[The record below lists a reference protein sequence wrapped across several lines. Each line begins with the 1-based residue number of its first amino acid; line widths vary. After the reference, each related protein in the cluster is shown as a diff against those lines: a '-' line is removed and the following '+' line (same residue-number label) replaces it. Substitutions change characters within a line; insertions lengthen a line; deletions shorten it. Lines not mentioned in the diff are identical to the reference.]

1 MDLLPPLGRDV
12 MAAVVPTFK
21 VFGDLLRQ
29 PERLALLQATRREE
43 HRYGDHPRQILDL
56 YCPSKDLSLFTEGEN
71 ARQQG
76 RPVFVFIYGG
86 GFARGDRIEPAI
98 DGEVVYKGLGYFMAE
113 QLGYDTVIMD
123 YRLLQHGATF
133 NSGGEDLDLVVTWIE
148 NNLCKKNDREPS
160 RVTTREMVIMGNSAG
175 GVHLTSWLFDDAF
188 ASTRKRFVKNPS
200 NLRLKAAVVLSST
213 MLLDPNIPAMRSTL
227 LGYYGTEEDV
237 VRKSPLNLMS
247 SATSAKS
254 GDTPEHSEKKSWPH
268 ILLIT
273 TEFDPEFVAE
283 TGKTFLTKWISKGG
297 KGDYWELEGHN
308 HLSPP
313 LALGTG
319 NEEAEAWGFEL
330 GVRLAQIN

>member
-1 MDLLPPLGRDV
+1 
-12 MAAVVPTFK
+12 MAAVAPTFK

-56 YCPSKDLSLFTEGEN
+56 YRPSKDLSRVTQGEN
-71 ARQQG
+71 ARESQIL
-76 RPVFVFIYGG
+76 VFIYGG

-98 DGEVVYKGLGYFMAE
+98 DGEVVYKGLGHFMAE

-148 NNLCKKNDREPS
+148 NTLCQKNDAESKSPTGRD
-160 RVTTREMVIMGNSAG
+160 MVIMGNSAG

-188 ASTRKRFVKNPS
+188 ASTRQRLMKSSS
-200 NLRLKAAVVLSST
+200 NLRLKSAVILSST
-213 MLLDPNIPAMRSTL
+213 MLLDPHVPAMRPSL
-227 LGYYGTEEDV
+227 LGYYGSEEDIV
-237 VRKSPLNLMS
+237 GKSPLNLMRR
-247 SATSAKS
+247 ATTSNA
-254 GDTPEHSEKKSWPH
+254 GEKLWPH

-273 TEFDPEFVAE
+273 TEFDPEFVSE
-283 TGKTFLTKWISKGG
+283 TSKTFLMEWISKGG
-297 KGDYWELEGHN
+297 KGDYWELIGHN

-319 NEEAEAWGFEL
+319 NEKAEAWGFEL
-330 GVRLAQIN
+330 GQRLAQIK